1 MLRFGVLGA
10 AAITPRALIF
20 PCVDEPRAMIR
31 VIAARS
37 RDRAQRMADW
47 AAIKHV
53 VDDYQEVIDHPDC
66 NVIYIPLPITAHH
79 EWTLRAL
86 DAGKHVLCE
95 KSIAA
100 NGDEAQAMADHA
112 RDKGLVLIEAFH
124 YRYHP
129 VFQRAK
135 ALLESGAIG
144 DIEHIDAAFCIKG
157 PPPETDIRMQYEQGG
172 GATMDLGCY
181 PISWVRHLMDDEP
194 KDVSAEAIEGPAD
207 VDLALSTEMTFADG
221 VTATTRSHMGPD
233 GEFEMAFTVRG
244 SEGSLYVR
252 NPLVPQNGHSIRLT
266 RNGQTTVETC
276 DRRSTYGYQ
285 LDAFIA
291 AVEDGATLPTDAD
304 DAVRQMRLIDR
315 CYQAAG
321 MRLRGEAR

>member
-20 PCVDEPRAMIR
+20 PCVDEPNAMIR
-31 VIAARS
+31 VIAARN
-37 RDRAQRMADW
+37 RERASQVAAW
-47 AAIKHV
+47 AGIKHV
-53 VDDYQEVIDHPDC
+53 VDDYQAVIDHPDC

-79 EWTLRAL
+79 EWTIKAL

-129 VFQRAK
+129 VFERAK
-135 ALLESGAIG
+135 ALLEQGAVG
-144 DIEHIDAAFCIKG
+144 DIEHIDAGFCIKG
-157 PPPETDIRMQYEQGG
+157 PPRETDIRMLYETGG

-181 PISWVRHLMDDEP
+181 PISWVRHLLDAEP
-194 KDVSAEAIEGPAD
+194 ENVTAEATEGPPD
-207 VDLALSTEMTFADG
+207 VDLALSTEMEFASG
-221 VTATTRSHMGPD
+221 ITATTRSNMGPD

-244 SEGSLYVR
+244 TEGSLHVR
-252 NPLVPQNGHSIRLT
+252 NPLVPQNGHSIELT
-266 RNGQTTVETC
+266 RGAKTTVETR

-285 LDAFIA
+285 LDAFIR
-291 AVEDGATLPTDAD
+291 AVEQGDKVPTDAD
-304 DAVRQMRLIDR
+304 DAVKQMRLIDR
-315 CYQAAG
+315 CYRAAG
-321 MRLRGEAR
+321 MRLRGEA